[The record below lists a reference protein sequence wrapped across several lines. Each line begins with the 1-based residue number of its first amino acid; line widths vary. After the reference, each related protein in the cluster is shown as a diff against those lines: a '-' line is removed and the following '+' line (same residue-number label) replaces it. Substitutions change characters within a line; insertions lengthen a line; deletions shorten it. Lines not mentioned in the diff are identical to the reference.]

1 MTDHAHLTPASWA
14 APVYFTRP
22 VTKPILRFC
31 AIVLRKKTFQ
41 FLNAKQWPPDFI
53 GSKHWVKI
61 LPMGSPFT
69 AFHCSLVFERS
80 IGKASI
86 LVVASLTNKI
96 PPATKSLVVTMGSR
110 VSISCLKAWS
120 IFLCCLLF
128 VYGLALLAICL
139 WMQLDPRRRVALDYV
154 SYHEDDPLLQTSV
167 TMLTACSAVSFL
179 LVVLGCFG
187 TCKNAVCIIG
197 FNSFL
202 LVLTTAAT
210 LIASFLAVAF
220 FDKVANRM
228 DGYLYDLVHRRYGR
242 EQWATNL
249 MDTVQFYHKCCG
261 SNNSQDYLLSYW
273 QITHS
278 PGMIHFVPIS
288 CCTQRQN
295 SYPPYNLHPIDDRC
309 QEFPYEK
316 QPPLAIYQQGCHEKV
331 TIWIIQNCWF
341 IAALAFAA
349 SLLHAFALI
358 VELKLFRRLFGAPRA
373 RATYN

>member
-1 MTDHAHLTPASWA
+1 MHAGFSSACNDVVAFSIDWKSKYPCRCIFDQQDSSSYKIAGCNHGQSRFDQLFESLVHLSLLPTFRKSLFAHLLPLL
-14 APVYFTRP
+14 VDVRP
-22 VTKPILRFC
+22 C
-31 AIVLRKKTFQ
+31 
-41 FLNAKQWPPDFI
+41 
-53 GSKHWVKI
+53 VK
-61 LPMGSPFT
+61 
-69 AFHCSLVFERS
+69 
-80 IGKASI
+80 
-86 LVVASLTNKI
+86 
-96 PPATKSLVVTMGSR
+96 
-110 VSISCLKAWS
+110 
-120 IFLCCLLF
+120 

-187 TCKNAVCIIG
+187 SCKNA
-197 FNSFL
+197 NSFL

-228 DGYLYDLVHRRYGR
+228 DGYLYHLVHRRYGR

-249 MDTVQFYHKCCG
+249 MDTVQFYASPLQHKCCG